1 MRLHAMRQTGDP
13 FRNRK
18 MNGPDPIQAESPS
31 TALAGLRSSSFNASA
46 TPRASGPVTAARAMA
61 SGRSGVMTIPLTKN
75 AADCQPTRGGTRSM
89 SSRPMRR
96 SSPDLVERELG
107 VAPAEPA
114 REGRGDSLRRRRV
127 LSEELEEPAAVEAQ
141 HFSVRL
147 GADRRRARLID
158 EQGELADVVPRSD
171 HVDEALAVPVRHVHA
186 EPPAHDDVQPE
197 IG

>member
-1 MRLHAMRQTGDP
+1 MRQTGDP

-96 SSPDLVERELG
+96 SSPDLAT
-107 VAPAEPA
+107 VAAIPSTPIAKTQFI
-114 REGRGDSLRRRRV
+114 DSK
-127 LSEELEEPAAVEAQ
+127 
-141 HFSVRL
+141 
-147 GADRRRARLID
+147 
-158 EQGELADVVPRSD
+158 
-171 HVDEALAVPVRHVHA
+171 PVRVA
-186 EPPAHDDVQPE
+186 
-197 IG
+197 